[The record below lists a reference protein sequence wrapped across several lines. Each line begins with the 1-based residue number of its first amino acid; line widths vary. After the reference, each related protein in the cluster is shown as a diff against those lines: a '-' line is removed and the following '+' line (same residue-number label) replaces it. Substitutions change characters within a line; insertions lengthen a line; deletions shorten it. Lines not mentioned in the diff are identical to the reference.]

1 MGKAQSKTKLSEED
15 ILFLEENTTMNRA
28 KIMVNHDLI
37 SVVQLNILT
46 FCECCIAFIYLPGM
60 VRGLLKNQPKWSGDI
75 LEILKHLEVFPLK
88 C

>member
-37 SVVQLNILT
+37 SVLQLNILT
-46 FCECCIAFIYLPGM
+46 FCECFIAFIYLPGM
-60 VRGLLKNQPKWSGDI
+60 VRMLLKNQPKWSGDI
-75 LEILKHLEVFPLK
+75 HLDVFPLK
-88 C
+88 FSF